1 MYGAI
6 DPETLPTSTNDPTYP
21 NPRPPRELPSEDELQ
36 TLVHKLGEALKS
48 PSVGSHDGS
57 TNWLTNEEAME
68 FLDVS
73 RSTLKRY
80 RLDGKLPYSKIGQK
94 IYYRLEDIREMLEE
108 NLRNRREETADL

>member
-1 MYGAI
+1 
-6 DPETLPTSTNDPTYP
+6 
-21 NPRPPRELPSEDELQ
+21 
-36 TLVHKLGEALKS
+36 
-48 PSVGSHDGS
+48 
-57 TNWLTNEEAME
+57 ME

-108 NLRNRREETADL
+108 NLRNRGEKTADL

>member
-1 MYGAI
+1 MARLT
-6 DPETLPTSTNDPTYP
+6 PE
-21 NPRPPRELPSEDELQ
+21 RPPQVPMTPLTTTPDPPHELPSEDELQ

-94 IYYRLEDIREMLEE
+94 IYYRLEDIREILFEHLP
-108 NLRNRREETADL
+108 NVL